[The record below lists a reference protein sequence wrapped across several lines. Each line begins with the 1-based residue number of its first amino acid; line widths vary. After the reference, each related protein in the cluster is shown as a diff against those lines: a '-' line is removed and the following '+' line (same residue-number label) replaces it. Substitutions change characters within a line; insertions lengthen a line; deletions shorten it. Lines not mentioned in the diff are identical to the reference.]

1 VTRVLVTGAGGLLGG
16 AMAQR
21 LAEQG
26 FAVSATGRRPAATP
40 LHPYH
45 LCELADPAEVENLF
59 SGKVEA
65 VIHAAARIRGDDADA
80 FERDNVCAT
89 RNLAAAARASGVRL
103 FVLISTISVYSGD
116 GPFTEDSPA
125 EAADLYGRTKRA
137 AEKACLEALSTA
149 VVLRLA
155 GLHGAPRR
163 GGVVC
168 EMFAQARRGR
178 PIEVAEPD
186 TRATLTFIDDV
197 VSAVSR
203 LLAGR
208 ATSRIYNLA
217 TSEAPTYR
225 ELAEHIS
232 VLAGGASAIISPPN
246 PRRRNRVLD
255 TSRIRAELGFA
266 PLPLERHLARF
277 AEATE
282 VARA

>member
-1 VTRVLVTGAGGLLGG
+1 MTRVLVTGAGGLLGG
-16 AMAQR
+16 AMARR
-21 LAEQG
+21 LAEKG
-26 FAVSATGRRPAATP
+26 CAVSATGRRPTAMPFPAYQP
-40 LHPYH
+40 
-45 LCELADPAEVENLF
+45 CELSDAAETAKLF
-59 SGKVEA
+59 TGEVDA
-65 VIHAAARIRGDDADA
+65 VVHAAARIRGNDADA

-89 RNLAAAARASGVRL
+89 RNLAAAARASGVRR
-103 FVLISTISVYSGD
+103 FILISTISVYSGD

-125 EAADLYGRTKRA
+125 EAADLYGRSKA
-137 AEKACLEALSTA
+137 VAEKACLEALPTA
-149 VVLRLA
+149 TVLRLA

-163 GGVVC
+163 DGVVY

-197 VSAVSR
+197 VSAANR
-203 LLAGR
+203 LLAGP
-208 ATSRIYNLA
+208 APSRIYNLA

-225 ELAEHIS
+225 ELAEHIRG
-232 VLAGGASAIISPPN
+232 LAGGASAIVSAPD

-255 TSRIRAELGFA
+255 TARIRGEIGFA

-282 VARA
+282 CPRT